1 MKFKNQKSK
10 IIAITITCIL
20 IIYFIV
26 KNISSSVFLRN
37 KNQINIVFYGEK
49 TRFFSLDKKNI
60 SYLINFPSDIKVLV
74 PGGYGYYRVGSLGK
88 LLRLE
93 RKPEILSRTFS
104 SATSSF
110 VDLYFY
116 PREDKIYYSNQGKT
130 NDFPNF
136 KEIFF
141 DISNASLIDKF
152 YIFSKF
158 FRKNYFQYQ
167 EIDDLPIKEEKG
179 EKIFDRESFYKTNI
193 GLFFNL
199 SYRKLA
205 KNLQIIYNK
214 SYSVASL
221 ISEIVEGEGIRVV
234 DLSEEEVRG
243 RCQILTKA
251 NELNNLVV
259 NQLAIFFRCQKAIAE
274 PTVSDIILKLGN
286 LEDEW
291 AVK

>member
-234 DLSEEEVRG
+234 DL
-243 RCQILTKA
+243 
-251 NELNNLVV
+251 
-259 NQLAIFFRCQKAIAE
+259 
-274 PTVSDIILKLGN
+274 
-286 LEDEW
+286 
-291 AVK
+291 

>member
-243 RCQILTKA
+243 RCQILTKE

-259 NQLAIFFRCQKAIAE
+259 NQLAIFFRCQKVIAE

>member
-74 PGGYGYYRVGSLGK
+74 TGGYGYYRVGSLGK

-243 RCQILTKA
+243 RCQILTKE